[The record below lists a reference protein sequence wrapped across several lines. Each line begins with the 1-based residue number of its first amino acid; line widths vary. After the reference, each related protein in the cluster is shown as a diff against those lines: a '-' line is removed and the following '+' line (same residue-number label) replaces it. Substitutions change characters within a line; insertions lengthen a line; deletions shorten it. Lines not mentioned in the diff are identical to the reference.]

1 MSVDRQTILVVD
13 DVPQNI
19 DVLAG
24 ILSNRYRVKAATD
37 GARALAIAR
46 SSPAPDLI
54 LLDIMMPG
62 MDGFAVCTAL
72 KADLRTQRIPVIFI
86 TAMSEVEDEA
96 RGFALGAVDY
106 ITKPV
111 SQAIVEARVKTHL
124 ALYQQERELERKVR
138 ERTTELLET
147 RLSIIRCLGRAAEY
161 KDDQTGKH
169 VIRMSHYSRL
179 LGRAAGLTEADA
191 DLLMNA
197 APMHDIGKIGIP
209 DQILKKAGTLDA
221 EEWSV
226 MQQHVN
232 FGVEILADQ
241 ASSLLTLAREIAAS
255 HHEKWDGSGYP
266 AGLKGEAIPLAGR
279 IVAIADVYDA
289 LTSPRPYKEAWPV
302 DEVVAH
308 MVAGSGQHFDPA
320 LIELFVPLVPAF
332 EEIRLRYQDTADT

>member
-24 ILSNRYRVKAATD
+24 ILSNRYRVKAAPD